1 MKILLYKT
9 QPEIIKS
16 QIFMRFNV
24 IHLLIVKRLSN
35 EFAMVCILHKRGERI
50 LLSRSFKRKRSINIK
65 PSISKQNTEIL
76 EYEL

>member
-35 EFAMVCILHKRGERI
+35 EFAI
-50 LLSRSFKRKRSINIK
+50 IK
-65 PSISKQNTEIL
+65 GFAFYTRWVKEF
-76 EYEL
+76 Y